1 LDATTSSAIARALR
15 SLVVLPNPYPRGG
28 IVAFQN
34 AAVDR
39 IRRRRGMTQTGEEA
53 PRAPLLEPPGRRPT
67 PYERFVRIGIVA
79 WCGIGVIVL
88 AYLLVRMMVYVNP
101 VVPPLLLAVAVVYL
115 LNPLVS
121 ALERRGVPRVAG
133 AGIVYVLFLCIMAL
147 VVSLL
152 APVVTRQVET
162 VIDHFP
168 DYLADGQAR
177 LRQLAARFGQEPDFR
192 LDAEQVRQWLSA
204 GENRQAVTRYLT
216 GLRSVTSS
224 LLSGLIIFVL
234 GPVMAFYLLVDL
246 PRLKR
251 GAMALIPPARRA
263 EINGLMERV
272 GQAVGGFFRG
282 QLLVALFVGVASS
295 IGLWAIGLPFWL
307 LVGMVAGV
315 FNLVPLVGPFIGG
328 ALAVIIALV
337 GGQPLKALWAA
348 LVLLAVQ
355 QVDNHLISPNVMGR
369 TVQLHPVVVMLA
381 LLVGASFAGLFGMLV
396 IVPLVAVAKIVFLFI
411 WSKYVV
417 YGEDLTQGSPD

>member
-1 LDATTSSAIARALR
+1 
-15 SLVVLPNPYPRGG
+15 
-28 IVAFQN
+28 
-34 AAVDR
+34 
-39 IRRRRGMTQTGEEA
+39 MTQTGEEA
-53 PRAPLLEPPGRRPT
+53 RRAPLLQPPPRRPS
-67 PYERFVRIGIVA
+67 PYERFVRVGIVA
-79 WCGIGVIVL
+79 WCGIGIIIL
-88 AYLLVRMMVYVNP
+88 GYLMLRLMVYVNP
-101 VVPPLLLAVAVVYL
+101 VVPPLLIAVAVVYL

-133 AGIVYVLFLCIMAL
+133 AGFVYVLFLCIVAL

-152 APVVTRQVET
+152 VPVVTKQIGS

-168 DYLADGQAR
+168 DYLADGQAAIR
-177 LRQLAARFGQEPDFR
+177 RLAARFGQEPNFR

-216 GLRSVTSS
+216 GLRSVTNSVI
-224 LLSGLIIFVL
+224 SGLIIIVL

-246 PRLKR
+246 PRLRR
-251 GAMALIPPARRA
+251 GAMALIPPGRRE
-263 EINGLMERV
+263 EIRGLMDRI

-307 LVGMVAGV
+307 LVGMVAGI

-328 ALAVIIALV
+328 GLAVIIALIS
-337 GGQPLKALWAA
+337 GQPLKAVWAA

-355 QVDNHLISPNVMGR
+355 QIDNHLISPNVMGR
-369 TVQLHPVVVMLA
+369 TVQLHPVVVMLG

-396 IVPLVAVAKIVFLFI
+396 IVPLVAVAKIEFLFV
-411 WSKYVV
+411 WSKYVD
-417 YGEDLTQGSPD
+417 YGEELTEGNPDL

>member
-1 LDATTSSAIARALR
+1 
-15 SLVVLPNPYPRGG
+15 
-28 IVAFQN
+28 
-34 AAVDR
+34 
-39 IRRRRGMTQTGEEA
+39 MTQMGEQT
-53 PRAPLLEPPGRRPT
+53 PRAPLLEPPAHRPS
-67 PYERFVRIGIVA
+67 PYERFVRVGIVA
-79 WCGIGVIVL
+79 WCGIGVIIL
-88 AYLLVRMMVYVNP
+88 GYLMLRLLVYINP
-101 VVPPLLLAVAVVYL
+101 VVPPLLIAVAVVYL

-133 AGIVYVLFLCIMAL
+133 AGIVYILFLCIVAL

-152 APVVTRQVET
+152 VPVVARQISQ

-168 DYLADGQAR
+168 DYLADAQGYIR
-177 LRQLAARFGQEPDFR
+177 RVAARFGQEPDFR
-192 LDAEQVRQWLSA
+192 LDAEQVRGWLAA
-204 GENRQAVTRYLT
+204 GENRQAVTRSLT
-216 GLRSVTSS
+216 GLRSVTTSVI
-224 LLSGLIIFVL
+224 SGLIIFVL

-246 PRLKR
+246 PRLRR
-251 GAMALIPPARRA
+251 GAMALVPPARR
-263 EINGLMERV
+263 EEVRGLMDRI

-307 LVGMVAGV
+307 LVGLVAGV

-328 ALAVIIALV
+328 GLAVVIALIS
-337 GGQPLKALWAA
+337 GQPLKAVWAA

-355 QVDNHLISPNVMGR
+355 QIDNHLISPNVMGR

-396 IVPLVAVAKIVFLFI
+396 IVPMVAVAKIVFLFV
-411 WSKYVV
+411 WSRYVD
-417 YGEDLTQGSPD
+417 YGDELTQGRAS

>member
-1 LDATTSSAIARALR
+1 L
-15 SLVVLPNPYPRGG
+15 
-28 IVAFQN
+28 
-34 AAVDR
+34 
-39 IRRRRGMTQTGEEA
+39 TQTGEEA
-53 PRAPLLEPPGRRPT
+53 ARAATRAPLLEPPARRPS
-67 PYERFVRIGIVA
+67 PYERFVRVGIVA
-79 WCGIGVIVL
+79 WCGIGVIIL
-88 AYLLVRMMVYVNP
+88 GYLMVRLMLYVNP
-101 VVPPLLLAVAVVYL
+101 VLPPLLIAVAVVYL

-133 AGIVYVLFLCIMAL
+133 AGIVYVLFLCIVAL

-152 APVVTRQVET
+152 VPVVTRQVT
-162 VIDHFP
+162 QVIDHFP
-168 DYLADGQAR
+168 DYLADGQAAIR
-177 LRQLAARFGQEPDFR
+177 RLAARFGQEPDFR
-192 LDAEQVRQWLSA
+192 LDAEQVREWLSA

-216 GLRSVTSS
+216 GLRSVTNSVI
-224 LLSGLIIFVL
+224 SGLIIIVL

-246 PRLKR
+246 PRLRR
-251 GAMALIPPARRA
+251 GAMALVPPARRN
-263 EINGLMERV
+263 EIRGLMDRI

-328 ALAVIIALV
+328 GLAVIIALIS
-337 GGQPLKALWAA
+337 GEPIKAVWAA

-355 QVDNHLISPNVMGR
+355 QIDNHLISPNVMGR

-396 IVPLVAVAKIVFLFI
+396 IVPLVAVAKIIFLFM
-411 WSKYVV
+411 WSKYVD
-417 YGEDLTQGSPD
+417 YGDELTQGDPEASARAGR

>member
-1 LDATTSSAIARALR
+1 L
-15 SLVVLPNPYPRGG
+15 
-28 IVAFQN
+28 
-34 AAVDR
+34 
-39 IRRRRGMTQTGEEA
+39 TQTGEEA
-53 PRAPLLEPPGRRPT
+53 ARAGPRAPLLEPPPHRPS
-67 PYERFVRIGIVA
+67 PYERFVRVGIVA
-79 WCGIGVIVL
+79 WCGLGVIIL
-88 AYLLVRMMVYVNP
+88 GYLMLRLMLYVNP
-101 VVPPLLLAVAVVYL
+101 VLPPLLIAVAVVYL

-133 AGIVYVLFLCIMAL
+133 AGIVYVLFLCIVAL

-152 APVVTRQVET
+152 VPVVTRQVT
-162 VIDHFP
+162 QVIDHFP
-168 DYLADGQAR
+168 DYLADGQAAIR
-177 LRQLAARFGQEPDFR
+177 RLAARFGQEPDFR
-192 LDAEQVRQWLSA
+192 LDAEQVREWLSA

-216 GLRSVTSS
+216 GLRSVTNSVI
-224 LLSGLIIFVL
+224 SGLIIIVL

-246 PRLKR
+246 PRLRR
-251 GAMALIPPARRA
+251 GAMALVPPARRE
-263 EINGLMERV
+263 EIRGLMDRI

-328 ALAVIIALV
+328 GLAVIIALIS
-337 GGQPLKALWAA
+337 GEPIKAVWAA

-355 QVDNHLISPNVMGR
+355 QIDNHLISPNVMGR

-396 IVPLVAVAKIVFLFI
+396 IVPLVAVAKIIFLFM
-411 WSKYVV
+411 WSRYVD
-417 YGEDLTQGSPD
+417 YGDELTQGDPEPSARPGR

>member
-1 LDATTSSAIARALR
+1 LTR
-15 SLVVLPNPYPRGG
+15 
-28 IVAFQN
+28 
-34 AAVDR
+34 
-39 IRRRRGMTQTGEEA
+39 TGEEA
-53 PRAPLLEPPGRRPT
+53 ARAATRAPLLEPPARRPS
-67 PYERFVRIGIVA
+67 PYERFVRVGIVA
-79 WCGIGVIVL
+79 WCGIGVIIL
-88 AYLLVRMMVYVNP
+88 GYLMVRLMLYVNP
-101 VVPPLLLAVAVVYL
+101 VLPPLLIAVAVVYL

-133 AGIVYVLFLCIMAL
+133 AGIVYVLFLCIVAL

-152 APVVTRQVET
+152 VPVVTRQVT
-162 VIDHFP
+162 QVIDHFP
-168 DYLADGQAR
+168 DYLADGQAAIR
-177 LRQLAARFGQEPDFR
+177 RLAARFGQEPDFR
-192 LDAEQVRQWLSA
+192 LDAEQVREWLSA

-216 GLRSVTSS
+216 GLRSVTNSVI
-224 LLSGLIIFVL
+224 SGLIIIVL

-246 PRLKR
+246 PRLRR
-251 GAMALIPPARRA
+251 GAMALVPPARRN
-263 EINGLMERV
+263 EIRGLMDRI

-328 ALAVIIALV
+328 GLAVIIALIS
-337 GGQPLKALWAA
+337 GEPIKAVWAA

-355 QVDNHLISPNVMGR
+355 QIDNHLISPNVMGR

-396 IVPLVAVAKIVFLFI
+396 IVPLVAVAKIIFLFM
-411 WSKYVV
+411 WSKYVD
-417 YGEDLTQGSPD
+417 YGDELTQGDPEASARAGR

>member
-1 LDATTSSAIARALR
+1 
-15 SLVVLPNPYPRGG
+15 
-28 IVAFQN
+28 
-34 AAVDR
+34 
-39 IRRRRGMTQTGEEA
+39 MTQTGEEA
-53 PRAPLLEPPGRRPT
+53 RRAPLLQPPPRRPS
-67 PYERFVRIGIVA
+67 PYERFVRVGIVA
-79 WCGIGVIVL
+79 WCGIGVIIFG
-88 AYLLVRMMVYVNP
+88 YLMLRLMLYVNP
-101 VVPPLLLAVAVVYL
+101 VLPPLLIAVAVVYL

-133 AGIVYVLFLCIMAL
+133 AGIVYVLFLCIVAL

-152 APVVTRQVET
+152 VPVVTRQIGQ

-168 DYLADGQAR
+168 DYLADAQAYVR
-177 LRQLAARFGQEPDFR
+177 RVAARFGQEPDFR

-204 GENRQAVTRYLT
+204 GENRQVVTRYLT
-216 GLRSVTSS
+216 GLRSVTTSVI
-224 LLSGLIIFVL
+224 SGLIVFVL

-246 PRLKR
+246 PRLHR
-251 GAMALIPPARRA
+251 GVMALIPPGRRE
-263 EINGLMERV
+263 EIRGLMDQT

-328 ALAVIIALV
+328 GLAVIIALV
-337 GGQPLKALWAA
+337 SGQPLKAVWAA

-396 IVPLVAVAKIVFLFI
+396 IVPLVAVAKIVFLFV
-411 WSKYVV
+411 WSKYVD
-417 YGEDLTQGSPD
+417 YGDELTQGSPEP

>member
-1 LDATTSSAIARALR
+1 
-15 SLVVLPNPYPRGG
+15 
-28 IVAFQN
+28 
-34 AAVDR
+34 
-39 IRRRRGMTQTGEEA
+39 MTQTGEEA
-53 PRAPLLEPPGRRPT
+53 ARAATRAPLLEPPARRPS
-67 PYERFVRIGIVA
+67 PYERFVRVGIVA
-79 WCGIGVIVL
+79 WCGIGVIIL
-88 AYLLVRMMVYVNP
+88 GYLMVRLMLYVNP
-101 VVPPLLLAVAVVYL
+101 VLPPLLIAVAVVYL

-133 AGIVYVLFLCIMAL
+133 AGIVYVLFLCIVAL

-152 APVVTRQVET
+152 VPVVTRQVT
-162 VIDHFP
+162 QVIDHFP
-168 DYLADGQAR
+168 DYLADGQAAIR
-177 LRQLAARFGQEPDFR
+177 RLAARFGQEPDFR
-192 LDAEQVRQWLSA
+192 LDAEQVREWLSA

-216 GLRSVTSS
+216 GLRSVTNSVI
-224 LLSGLIIFVL
+224 SGLIIIVL

-246 PRLKR
+246 PRLRR
-251 GAMALIPPARRA
+251 GAMALVPPARRN
-263 EINGLMERV
+263 EIRGLMDRI

-328 ALAVIIALV
+328 GLAVIIALIS
-337 GGQPLKALWAA
+337 GEPIKAVWAA

-355 QVDNHLISPNVMGR
+355 QIDNHLISPNVMGR

-396 IVPLVAVAKIVFLFI
+396 IVPLVAVAKIIFLFM
-411 WSKYVV
+411 WSKYVD
-417 YGEDLTQGSPD
+417 YGDELTQGDPESSARAGR

>member
-1 LDATTSSAIARALR
+1 
-15 SLVVLPNPYPRGG
+15 
-28 IVAFQN
+28 
-34 AAVDR
+34 
-39 IRRRRGMTQTGEEA
+39 MTQTGEQA
-53 PRAPLLEPPGRRPT
+53 PRAPLLEAPPRRPS
-67 PYERFVRIGIVA
+67 PYERFVRVGIAA
-79 WCGIGVIVL
+79 WCGIGVIIL
-88 AYLLVRMMVYVNP
+88 GYLLVRLLVYVNP
-101 VVPPLLLAVAVVYL
+101 VIPPLLIALAVVYL

-133 AGIVYVLFLCIMAL
+133 AGIVYVLFLCIVAL

-152 APVVTRQVET
+152 VPVVTRQVT
-162 VIDHFP
+162 AVIDHFP
-168 DYLADGQAR
+168 DYLADAQAMVR
-177 LRQLAARFGQEPDFR
+177 DIGARFGQEPNFR
-192 LDAEQVRQWLSA
+192 LDADQVREWLSA
-204 GENRQAVTRYLT
+204 GENRSAVTRYLT
-216 GLRSVTSS
+216 GLRSVTNSVI
-224 LLSGLIIFVL
+224 SGLIIIVL

-246 PRLKR
+246 PRLRR
-251 GAMALIPPARRA
+251 GAMALVPPSRRE
-263 EINGLMERV
+263 EIKGLMDRI
-272 GQAVGGFFRG
+272 GQAVGGFLRG

-328 ALAVIIALV
+328 GLAVIIALV
-337 GGQPLKALWAA
+337 SGQPLKAVWAA

-355 QVDNHLISPNVMGR
+355 QIDNHLISPNVMGR

-411 WSKYVV
+411 WSKYVD
-417 YGEDLTQGSPD
+417 YGDELTRGNLGQG

>member
-1 LDATTSSAIARALR
+1 
-15 SLVVLPNPYPRGG
+15 
-28 IVAFQN
+28 
-34 AAVDR
+34 
-39 IRRRRGMTQTGEEA
+39 MTQTGQQT
-53 PRAPLLEPPGRRPT
+53 PRAPLLEPPAHRPS
-67 PYERFVRIGIVA
+67 PYERFVRIGIIA
-79 WCGIGVIVL
+79 WCGIGVIIL
-88 AYLLVRMMVYVNP
+88 AYLMLRLMVYVNP
-101 VVPPLLLAVAVVYL
+101 IVPPLLIAIAVVYL

-133 AGIVYVLFLCIMAL
+133 AGIVYILFLCIVAL

-152 APVVTRQVET
+152 VPVVARQVSQ

-168 DYLADGQAR
+168 DYLADGQAFVR
-177 LRQLAARFGQEPDFR
+177 DIAARFGQEPNFR
-192 LDAEQVRQWLSA
+192 LDAEQVREWLSA
-204 GENRQAVTRYLT
+204 SENRGTVTRYLT
-216 GLRSVTSS
+216 GLRSVTTSVI
-224 LLSGLIIFVL
+224 SGLIIFVL

-246 PRLKR
+246 PRLRR
-251 GAMALIPPARRA
+251 GAMALVPPGRRE
-263 EINGLMERV
+263 EIKGLMDRI

-307 LVGMVAGV
+307 LVGMVAGI

-328 ALAVIIALV
+328 GLAVIIALV
-337 GGQPLKALWAA
+337 SGEPLKALWAA

-411 WSKYVV
+411 WSKYVD
-417 YGEDLTQGSPD
+417 YGEELTQGSTGG